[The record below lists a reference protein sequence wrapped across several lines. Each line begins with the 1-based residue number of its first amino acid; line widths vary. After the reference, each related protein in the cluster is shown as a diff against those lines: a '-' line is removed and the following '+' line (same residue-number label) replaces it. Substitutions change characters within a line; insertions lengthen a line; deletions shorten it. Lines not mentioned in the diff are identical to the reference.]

1 MLSRFSS
8 HLLDRVAALLLAL
21 TLGSVSVAP
30 AVAQVTIFSPFNIS
44 EAMDQ
49 GVKKTADIRYREGKR
64 GMLDIYTPEKTDGL
78 APVVMFIY
86 GGAWAAGDKFEYEF
100 VGRAFA
106 ANGYVAVIADYR
118 LYPEVKYPDFLE
130 DCAAATRWIEEN
142 IVDYGG
148 DPRRFFLAG
157 HSAGAYNAV
166 MLGLDASF
174 FRDQGVTMPI
184 RAVAAI
190 SGPFN
195 FYPFEYD
202 QVRVIFGDAPN
213 PEGTQPINLVAAG
226 DPPIFLG
233 SGTSD
238 PIVRVENSKAL
249 AEKLRA
255 QGVWVTEKYYE
266 GFGHLEPIV
275 SMGAM
280 MRFRMPIL
288 QDMLNFF
295 QTFGAFPSGTP
306 RPVFT
311 PSPPEDQMTNVIK
324 QMDTI
329 LQPISDGGRRNE

>member
-1 MLSRFSS
+1 MLSRVLPHFI
-8 HLLDRVAALLLAL
+8 RRFAVLLLAL
-21 TLGSVSVAP
+21 LLGLGALGP
-30 AVAQVTIFSPFNIS
+30 ALAQVTIFSPFNIAD
-44 EAMDQ
+44 AMDQ
-49 GVKKTADIRYREGKR
+49 GVKKTADIRYREGNR
-64 GMLDIYTPEKTDGL
+64 GKLDIYTPEKSDGL

-100 VGRAFA
+100 VGRALA

-118 LYPEVKYPDFLE
+118 LFPEVRYPDFLE
-130 DCAAATRWIEEN
+130 DCAAAAHWIEEN
-142 IVDYGG
+142 IVNYGG
-148 DPRRFFLAG
+148 DTRRFFLAG

-174 FRDQGVTMPI
+174 FRDQGVSMPI

-233 SGTSD
+233 SGTTD
-238 PIVRVENSKAL
+238 PIVRVENSRAL

-324 QMDTI
+324 QMDLI
-329 LQPISDGGRRNE
+329 LQPISDGRRNE

>member
-1 MLSRFSS
+1 MLSRVLPHFI
-8 HLLDRVAALLLAL
+8 RRFAVLLLAL
-21 TLGSVSVAP
+21 LLGLGALGP
-30 AVAQVTIFSPFNIS
+30 ALAQVTIFSPFNIAD
-44 EAMDQ
+44 AMDQ
-49 GVKKTADIRYREGKR
+49 GVKKTADIRYREGNR
-64 GMLDIYTPEKTDGL
+64 GKLDIYTPEKSDGL

-100 VGRAFA
+100 VGRALA

-118 LYPEVKYPDFLE
+118 LFPEVRYPDFLE
-130 DCAAATRWIEEN
+130 DCAAAAHWIGEN
-142 IVDYGG
+142 IVNYGG
-148 DPRRFFLAG
+148 DTRRFFLAG

-174 FRDQGVTMPI
+174 FRDQGVSMPI

-226 DPPIFLG
+226 DPPVFLG
-233 SGTSD
+233 SGTTD
-238 PIVRVENSKAL
+238 PIVRVENSRAL

-324 QMDTI
+324 QMDLI
-329 LQPISDGGRRNE
+329 LQPISDGRRNE

>member
-1 MLSRFSS
+1 MSKPIHTALRFA
-8 HLLDRVAALLLAL
+8 LVLFALAAAA
-21 TLGSVSVAP
+21 SP
-30 AVAQVTIFSPFNIS
+30 AAADNPVTIFTPFNVAD
-44 EAMDQ
+44 AMDK
-49 GVKKTADIRYREGKR
+49 GVEKIADIPYADGARKKLDMYR
-64 GMLDIYTPEKTDGL
+64 PEKPGGL
-78 APVVMFIY
+78 SPVVMFIY
-86 GGAWAAGDKFEYEF
+86 GGSWRAGDKFEYEF
-100 VGRAFA
+100 VGRALA

-118 LYPEVKYPDFLE
+118 LFPEVRYPDFLE
-130 DCAAATRWIEEN
+130 DCAAAAHWIEEN
-142 IVDYGG
+142 IVNYGG
-148 DPRRFFLAG
+148 DTRRFFLAG

-174 FRDQGVTMPI
+174 FRDQGVSMPI

-233 SGTSD
+233 SGTTD
-238 PIVRVENSKAL
+238 PIVRVENSRAL

-324 QMDTI
+324 QMDLI
-329 LQPISDGGRRNE
+329 LQPISDGRRNE